1 MNQPVARHAGRVR
14 LTRGGGRRAGFSL
27 AEMLVVIAIIGIL
40 LAVVFRGG
48 SALLRSSKA
57 RDTEA
62 LLAKLNL
69 ALDEYRRE
77 VDHSRIPNSMALFN
91 KFPPDDLRVFVGASG
106 ASLPIVGG
114 CEISMRNTGAFVLDG
129 GSASLGDLLD
139 PRGSDGSLQ
148 RPDQLLHADIRAMVL
163 SMRLFSPKAS
173 KILDSIDP
181 VYWQETDQRL
191 IYNPDPSDNSVQP
204 IQLDVLVDAWGNP
217 LEYFSTCICNPNR
230 PIGPRERTSNAFVH
244 ENNDGAI
251 LVSYGADGAD
261 QLSGDIFSTEGDTTL
276 VADFYAEYD
285 PATRQGGVVNHPFN
299 TDNLYSSEYFAN
311 RIRPQPN

>member
-14 LTRGGGRRAGFSL
+14 LPRGGGRRAGFSL

-91 KFPPDDLRVFVGASG
+91 KFPPDDLRVFDASSTTP
-106 ASLPIVGG
+106 AIVGG
-114 CEISMRNTGAFVLDG
+114 CSIRMRNTGQFIVEGVRFPIPTDCLTRVAATAVCRTR
-129 GSASLGDLLD
+129 ASCST
-139 PRGSDGSLQ
+139 PTFA
-148 RPDQLLHADIRAMVL
+148 PWCL

-276 VADFYAEYD
+276 VADFFAEYSQNG
-285 PATRQGGVVNHPFN
+285 AGAVNHPFN

>member
-1 MNQPVARHAGRVR
+1 
-14 LTRGGGRRAGFSL
+14 
-27 AEMLVVIAIIGIL
+27 MLVVIAIIGIL

-276 VADFYAEYD
+276 VADFFAEYSQNG
-285 PATRQGGVVNHPFN
+285 AGAVNHPFN

>member
-14 LTRGGGRRAGFSL
+14 LPRGGGRRAGFSL

-91 KFPPDDLRVFVGASG
+91 KFPPDDLRVFERLRCPA
-106 ASLPIVGG
+106 IVGG
-114 CEISMRNTGAFVLDG
+114 CEIRMRNTGQFVLDG
-129 GSASLGDLLD
+129 SSRVPGTDCSTRAAATAVCRTPGE
-139 PRGSDGSLQ
+139 
-148 RPDQLLHADIRAMVL
+148 LLHADIRAMVL

-261 QLSGDIFSTEGDTTL
+261 QLSSDIFSTEGDTTL
-276 VADFYAEYD
+276 VADFFAEYSQNG
-285 PATRQGGVVNHPFN
+285 AGAVNHPFN

>member
-91 KFPPDDLRVFVGASG
+91 KFPPDDLRVFDASSTTP
-106 ASLPIVGG
+106 AIVGG
-114 CEISMRNTGAFVLDG
+114 CSIRMRNTGQFIVE
-129 GSASLGDLLD
+129 GSSVSDPDRLLD

-148 RPDQLLHADIRAMVL
+148 NPGELLHADIRAMVL

-217 LEYFSTCICNPNR
+217 LEYFSTCICGR
-230 PIGPRERTSNAFVH
+230 IAPIGPRERTSNAFVH

-261 QLSGDIFSTEGDTTL
+261 QLSSDIFSTEGDTTL
-276 VADFYAEYD
+276 VADFIAEYIQNG
-285 PATRQGGVVNHPFN
+285 AGAVNHPFN

>member
-14 LTRGGGRRAGFSL
+14 LPRGGGRRAGFSL

-217 LEYFSTCICNPNR
+217 LEYFSTCICGTQA
-230 PIGPRERTSNAFVH
+230 PIFPRERTSNAFVH

-261 QLSGDIFSTEGDTTL
+261 QLSSDIFSTEGDTTL
-276 VADFYAEYD
+276 VADFIAEYIQNG
-285 PATRQGGVVNHPFN
+285 AGAVNHPFN

>member
-14 LTRGGGRRAGFSL
+14 SPWRGGRRAGFSL

-91 KFPPDDLRVFVGASG
+91 KFPPDDLRVFDASSVTP
-106 ASLPIVGG
+106 AIVGG
-114 CEISMRNTGAFVLDG
+114 CSIRMRNTGQFIVE
-129 GSASLGDLLD
+129 GSSVSDPDRLLD

-148 RPDQLLHADIRAMVL
+148 NPGELLHADIRAMVL

-276 VADFYAEYD
+276 VADFFAEYSQNG
-285 PATRQGGVVNHPFN
+285 AGAVNHPFN

>member
-1 MNQPVARHAGRVR
+1 
-14 LTRGGGRRAGFSL
+14 
-27 AEMLVVIAIIGIL
+27 
-40 LAVVFRGG
+40 
-48 SALLRSSKA
+48 
-57 RDTEA
+57 
-62 LLAKLNL
+62 
-69 ALDEYRRE
+69 
-77 VDHSRIPNSMALFN
+77 
-91 KFPPDDLRVFVGASG
+91 
-106 ASLPIVGG
+106 
-114 CEISMRNTGAFVLDG
+114 
-129 GSASLGDLLD
+129 
-139 PRGSDGSLQ
+139 
-148 RPDQLLHADIRAMVL
+148 
-163 SMRLFSPKAS
+163 MRLFSPKAS

-217 LEYFSTCICNPNR
+217 LEYFSTCICNHESS
-230 PIGPRERTSNAFVH
+230 IFPRERTSNAFVH

-276 VADFYAEYD
+276 VADFFAEYSQNG
-285 PATRQGGVVNHPFN
+285 AGAVNHPFN

>member
-1 MNQPVARHAGRVR
+1 
-14 LTRGGGRRAGFSL
+14 
-27 AEMLVVIAIIGIL
+27 
-40 LAVVFRGG
+40 
-48 SALLRSSKA
+48 
-57 RDTEA
+57 
-62 LLAKLNL
+62 
-69 ALDEYRRE
+69 
-77 VDHSRIPNSMALFN
+77 
-91 KFPPDDLRVFVGASG
+91 
-106 ASLPIVGG
+106 
-114 CEISMRNTGAFVLDG
+114 
-129 GSASLGDLLD
+129 
-139 PRGSDGSLQ
+139 
-148 RPDQLLHADIRAMVL
+148 
-163 SMRLFSPKAS
+163 MRLFSPKAS

-261 QLSGDIFSTEGDTTL
+261 QLSSDIFSTEGDTTL
-276 VADFYAEYD
+276 VADFFAEYSQNG
-285 PATRQGGVVNHPFN
+285 AGAVNHPFN